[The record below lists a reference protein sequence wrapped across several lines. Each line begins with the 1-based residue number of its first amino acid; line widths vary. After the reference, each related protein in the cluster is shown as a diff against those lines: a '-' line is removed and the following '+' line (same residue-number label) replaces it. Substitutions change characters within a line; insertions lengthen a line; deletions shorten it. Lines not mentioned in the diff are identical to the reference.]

1 MLENIQNQ
9 AKKFHASHTSDPTL
23 EVLLVVSTPSQPLPP
38 RRLLSLFFY
47 SSKVMQGSGADTEK
61 RTFSFSWQMS
71 PLAGLPAW
79 KQALDSEGPRVS
91 TAKAWKDSYYF
102 MFVIC
107 TVFNNCGFIT
117 SHFSGTSLGLNFN
130 YFAFHWVGS
139 SEGLK
144 INQTHFFFS
153 IIAHELVHDRDICK

>member
-1 MLENIQNQ
+1 
-9 AKKFHASHTSDPTL
+9 
-23 EVLLVVSTPSQPLPP
+23 
-38 RRLLSLFFY
+38 
-47 SSKVMQGSGADTEK
+47 MQGSGADTENDSIFLQL
-61 RTFSFSWQMS
+61 TDEST
-71 PLAGLPAW
+71 GLPAW
-79 KQALDSEGPRVS
+79 KQAPDSEGPRVS

-130 YFAFHWVGS
+130 YFAFHWAGI

-144 INQTHFFFS
+144 INQTHFFFFS
-153 IIAHELVHDRDICK
+153 YNCSWTSSW